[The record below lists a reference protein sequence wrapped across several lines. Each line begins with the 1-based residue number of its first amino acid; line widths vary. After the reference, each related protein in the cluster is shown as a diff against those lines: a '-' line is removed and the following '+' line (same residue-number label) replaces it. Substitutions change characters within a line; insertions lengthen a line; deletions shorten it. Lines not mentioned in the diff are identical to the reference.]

1 MKNNV
6 IRSNM
11 YAMLY
16 VHFIQTEC
24 KMILTI
30 VNYDN

>member
-6 IRSNM
+6 ICSNM

-16 VHFIQTEC
+16 AHLIYRVQDDSDDSR
-24 KMILTI
+24 L
-30 VNYDN
+30 